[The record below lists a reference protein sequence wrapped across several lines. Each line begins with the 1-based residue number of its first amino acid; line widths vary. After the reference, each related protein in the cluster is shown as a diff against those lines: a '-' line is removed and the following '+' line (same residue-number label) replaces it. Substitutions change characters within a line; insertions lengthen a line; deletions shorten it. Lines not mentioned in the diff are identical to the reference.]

1 MARRGLS
8 GFESVSSKDH
18 DLGSGILARVALL
31 TVSDTRSVEDD
42 RSGALARRM
51 VEAAGHQVADYR
63 IVPDDPERIRQAVEE
78 WLDADDCDAVVVNG
92 GSGIST
98 RDRTIE
104 ALGELMERK
113 LDGFGE
119 LFRMLSF
126 EQVGSRALL
135 SRALGGVARAKP
147 LFAIPGSPKAV
158 ALALERL
165 ILPEL
170 GHLLAEL
177 RR

>member
-8 GFESVSSKDH
+8 GFVSVGSTDH
-18 DLGSGILARVALL
+18 DLGRGIRARVALL
-31 TVSDTRSVEDD
+31 TVSDTRVAEDD

-51 VEAAGHQVADYR
+51 VEAEGHQVADYR
-63 IVPDDPERIRQAVEE
+63 VVPDEPDRIRRVVRE

-92 GSGIST
+92 GSGISA

-104 ALGELMERK
+104 AIEELVERK

-135 SRALGGVARAKP
+135 SRAFGGVARSKP

-158 ALALERL
+158 ELALERL

>member
-1 MARRGLS
+1 MARTGLI
-8 GFESVSSKDH
+8 GLGSVSSKDH
-18 DLGSGILARVALL
+18 DLGSGISARVALL
-31 TVSDTRSVEDD
+31 TVSDTRVAEDD

-51 VEAAGHQVADYR
+51 VEAAGHGVADYR
-63 IVPDDPERIRQAVEE
+63 IVPDEPDRIRRVVRE
-78 WLDADDCDAVVVNG
+78 WLDASECDAIVVNG
-92 GSGIST
+92 GSGISN

-104 ALGELMERK
+104 ALEELVERK

-135 SRALGGVARAKP
+135 SRALGGVARSKP

-158 ALALERL
+158 ELALERL

-177 RR
+177 RK